1 MILMMGFVGWKVWGI
16 PGAVASA
23 LATFGPPCAIYLTA
37 CRLWERFRAAPWN
50 SSALFAWALPVTVGL
65 VIGSGTVMARA
76 ADTNWPAAAIT
87 VTAAALMLRT
97 AINPLLILLASG
109 ALGGLGLL

>member
-1 MILMMGFVGWKVWGI
+1 MRWQLSGLLAPSILPPTGCGTDFV
-16 PGAVASA
+16 P
-23 LATFGPPCAIYLTA
+23 
-37 CRLWERFRAAPWN
+37 RHD
-50 SSALFAWALPVTVGL
+50 SALFASALPVTVGL

-76 ADTNWPAAAIT
+76 ADTNWPAAAVT

-97 AINPLLILLASG
+97 AIISLLILIASG